1 MAAIS
6 SLRALA
12 ATALPLLTIAAA
24 QVQAAA
30 IDAEAVREALMKTQD
45 LKLKAYSRRRF
56 LDSGRSLFRIGFSM
70 STTKWVM
77 SFRDRLLIPRQKR
90 TKRRNVCA
98 NSLVRTGQSGLAKMR

>member
-30 IDAEAVREALMKTQD
+30 IDAEAVREALMKNTG
-45 LKLKAYSRRRF
+45 LKAESVQP
-56 LDSGRSLFRIGFSM
+56 SP
-70 STTKWVM
+70 
-77 SFRDRLLIPRQKR
+77 IPG
-90 TKRRNVCA
+90 RRNVCA
-98 NSLVRTGQSGLAKMR
+98 NSLVRTGQSGLAKMRLSKCLEKVSAR